1 MKLKLPSTRQRE
13 RKAKARDPRRLRKQR
28 TVMLSVLTGLAIIAT
43 PIARPLGYSLAD
55 GLCSGE
61 GCSTSVGQMPQCS
74 GVGRDKALSSSLTSF
89 STTAPAQQPMH
100 LAGVVNGAVKIATPA
115 QHGEVDIYSFSDQEQ
130 AKRFVYDESTSLPR
144 AIDAG
149 VGPTTDGTY
158 KGFTKLMAKIG
169 LVSKDSAEPWAEG
182 TRFAAGENSE
192 GVISQNVRDQHTTQ
206 TLVTQ
211 LPVNDTPSMNRLAAT
226 LGITG
231 VIKTDVRKAPDGT
244 PYSLTISGPASEAW
258 NLSVIKASQFN
269 RATLDSTVK
278 TDGGNFVVRSYTLD
292 LKQTTNREAYKA
304 LVKQKIV
311 QGAKVDTLKTGLFD
325 KDVAEGKADRNPY
338 AAMRERARDTGVV
351 TETAFATSADL
362 DVETQAEA
370 FTKHALMHES
380 TAGLEAREVNAADLA
395 LSHAKFEPFV
405 SCEKE
410 S

>member
-1 MKLKLPSTRQRE
+1 MKLKLPAKRQRT
-13 RKAKARDPRRLRKQR
+13 RKTKVRDPRRLRKQR
-28 TVMLSVLTGLAIIAT
+28 TVMLSILTGLAIIAT
-43 PIARPLGYSLAD
+43 PVARPLGYSLAD

-61 GCSTSVGQMPQCS
+61 GCSTNVGQMPQCS

-89 STTAPAQQPMH
+89 STTAPAKQPMH
-100 LAGVVNGAVKIATPA
+100 LAGVVNGAVKIATPS
-115 QHGEVDIYSFSDQEQ
+115 QHGGVDIYSFSDQKQ

-158 KGFTKLMAKIG
+158 KGFTKLMGKIG

-192 GVISQNVRDQHTTQ
+192 GIISRNVRDQHTTQ

-211 LPVNDTPSMNRLAAT
+211 LPAKDTPSMNRLAAT

-231 VIKTDVRKAPDGT
+231 ALRTDVRKAPDGS
-244 PYSLTISGPASEAW
+244 PYSLTLSGPASEAW
-258 NLSVIKASQFN
+258 NLSVIKASEFN

-278 TDGGNFVVRSYTLD
+278 TESGNFVVRSYTLD

-304 LVKQKIV
+304 LVDQKIV
-311 QGAKVDTLKTGLFD
+311 QGSKVDTLKTGLFD
-325 KDVAEGKADRNPY
+325 KAVAEGKASTNPY
-338 AAMRERARDTGVV
+338 SAMRERARDTAVV
-351 TETAFATSADL
+351 TETTFATSADL
-362 DVETQAEA
+362 DVEHLSEA
-370 FTKHALMHES
+370 FTKHALMHET
-380 TAGLEAREVNAADLA
+380 TAGLEAREVNAADLV
-395 LSHAKFEPFV
+395 LPHAKFEPFV
-405 SCEKE
+405 SCETE

>member
-1 MKLKLPSTRQRE
+1 MKLKLSSTRQRNL
-13 RKAKARDPRRLRKQR
+13 KTKARDPRRLRKQR

-74 GVGRDKALSSSLTSF
+74 GVGRDKAISSSLTSF
-89 STTAPAQQPMH
+89 STTAPAKQPMH
-100 LAGVVNGAVKIATPA
+100 LAGVVNGAVKIATSS
-115 QHGEVDIYSFSDQEQ
+115 QHGGVDIYSFSDQEQ

-149 VGPTTDGTY
+149 VGPTTDGMY
-158 KGFTKLMAKIG
+158 KGFTKLMGKLG
-169 LVSKDSAEPWAEG
+169 LVSKESAEPWAEG
-182 TRFAAGENSE
+182 ARFTSGEISE

-211 LPVNDTPSMNRLAAT
+211 LPADDTPSLNRLAAT

-231 VIKTDVRKAPDGT
+231 ALRMDVRKAPDGS
-244 PYSLTISGPASEAW
+244 PYSLTFSGPASEAW
-258 NLSVIKASQFN
+258 NLSVIKASDFK
-269 RATLDSTVK
+269 RATVDTKVK
-278 TDGGNFVVRSYTLD
+278 TEGDSFIVRSYTLD

-304 LVKQKIV
+304 LVDQKIV

-325 KDVAEGKADRNPY
+325 KDVAEGKAATNPY
-338 AAMRERARDTGVV
+338 SAMRDRTRDTAVV
-351 TETAFATSADL
+351 TETTFATSADL
-362 DVETQAEA
+362 DVENLSEA

-395 LSHAKFEPFV
+395 LPHAQFEPFV
-405 SCEKE
+405 SCETE

>member
-1 MKLKLPSTRQRE
+1 MKLKLPLTGQRE

-28 TVMLSVLTGLAIIAT
+28 TIMLSILTGVAIIAT
-43 PIARPLGYSLAD
+43 PVARPLGYSLAD

-61 GCSTSVGQMPQCS
+61 GCSTSVGSMPQCS
-74 GVGRDKALSSSLTSF
+74 GVGRDKAISSSLTSF
-89 STTAPAQQPMH
+89 STTAPAKHPMH
-100 LAGVVNGAVKIATPA
+100 LAGVVNGSVKISTPTE
-115 QHGEVDIYSFSDQEQ
+115 HGGVDIYSFSDQEQ

-169 LVSKDSAEPWAEG
+169 LVSKEAAEPWAEG
-182 TRFAAGENSE
+182 TRFTSGENSE
-192 GVISQNVRDQHTTQ
+192 GVISRNVHDQHTTQ
-206 TLVTQ
+206 TLVTE
-211 LPVNDTPSMNRLAAT
+211 LPTDDTPSLNRLAAT

-231 VIKTDVRKAPDGT
+231 ALRTDVRKAPDGS
-244 PYSLTISGPASEAW
+244 PYSLTFSGPASEAW
-258 NLSVIKASQFN
+258 NLSVIKASDFK
-269 RATLDSTVK
+269 RATVDTEVK
-278 TDGGNFVVRSYTLD
+278 TEGDSFVVRSYTLD

-304 LVKQKIV
+304 LVDQKIV

-325 KDVAEGKADRNPY
+325 KDVAEGKTARNPY

-351 TETAFATSADL
+351 TETTFATSADL
-362 DVETQAEA
+362 DVETLAEA
-370 FTKHALMHES
+370 FTKHALMQES

-395 LSHAKFEPFV
+395 LPHAKFEPFV